1 MTNLP
6 NSEQVG
12 NLDNISVTRA
22 EFRAEIG
29 VLLEYIAQALGDV
42 TGTYTTETVSPTAV
56 VLQGTPTIEVGAN
69 PTGSDRSL
77 RIPTT
82 KWVKENGNYVSGTAP
97 TTPVQG
103 MLWIDTTTS
112 PYQIKTYNSS
122 TTNFDV
128 LSGFPSGTKMLFQQT
143 AAPSGWTKDT
153 TTNNKALRVVS
164 GTVGTGGTHDFT
176 TVFNSAVTFTGTVAG
191 HAITL
196 NQMPSHVHG
205 VTDPGHFHSLTA
217 ALSSS
222 NRVDSEPNQQNI
234 ALNTSINTDVK
245 ATGISIQA
253 SGGNQAHSH
262 GFTGS
267 AVDFEVAYV
276 DVIIATKN

>member
-42 TGTYTTETVSPTAV
+42 AGTYTTETVSPTAV

-82 KWVKENGNYVSGTAP
+82 KWVKENGTYVGGTAP
-97 TTPVQG
+97 ATPVQG
-103 MLWIDTTTS
+103 MLWVDTTTS
-112 PYQIKTYNSS
+112 PYQLRAYNSS
-122 TTNFDV
+122 TTVFDV
-128 LSGFPSGTKMLFQQT
+128 LSLFPSGTKMLFQQT

-153 TTNNKALRVVS
+153 TTNNRALRVVS

-176 TVFNSAVTFTGTVAG
+176 TAFASSVAITGTVAS
-191 HAITL
+191 HTL
-196 NQMPSHVHG
+196 TLSQIPAHTHG
-205 VTDPGHFHSLTA
+205 VSDPGHAHAYTA
-217 ALSSS
+217 ASSTG
-222 NRVDSEPNQQNI
+222 QAGGTGKNI
-234 ALNTSINTDVK
+234 AQAVAAVTQAVG
-245 ATGISIQA
+245 TGVSIQN
-253 SGGNQAHSH
+253 SGGGTGHSH
-262 GFTGS
+262 GFTGT
-267 AVDFEVAYV
+267 ALDLEVAYV

>member
-42 TGTYTTETVSPTAV
+42 AGTYTTETVSPTAV

-82 KWVKENGNYVSGTAP
+82 KWVKENGTYVGGTAP
-97 TTPVQG
+97 ATPVQG
-103 MLWIDTTTS
+103 MLWVDTTTS
-112 PYQIKTYNSS
+112 PYQLRAYNSS
-122 TTNFDV
+122 TTVFDV
-128 LSGFPSGTKMLFQQT
+128 LSLFPSGTKMLFQQT

-153 TTNNKALRVVS
+153 TTNNRALRVVS

-176 TVFNSAVTFTGTVAG
+176 SVFSSSVTFTGTVAG
-191 HAITL
+191 HAITV
-196 NQMPSHVHG
+196 NQMPSHAHG
-205 VTDPGHFHSLTA
+205 VNDPGHAHNYTA
-217 ALSSS
+217 ALQFANSDDGNNDNECS
-222 NRVDSEPNQQNI
+222 NQSLTTSA
-234 ALNTSINTDVK
+234 AL
-245 ATGISIQA
+245 TGISIQA
-253 SGGNQAHSH
+253 AGGSQAHSH

>member
-42 TGTYTTETVSPTAV
+42 AGTYTTETVSPTAV

-153 TTNNKALRVVS
+153 TTNNRALRVVS

-196 NQMPSHVHG
+196 NQMPSHAHG
-205 VTDPGHFHSLTA
+205 VTDPGHSHALTA
-217 ALSSS
+217 AREFASSRSGDGDNECQNQNFSTNS
-222 NRVDSEPNQQNI
+222 NV
-234 ALNTSINTDVK
+234 
-245 ATGISIQA
+245 TGISIQA
-253 SGGNQAHSH
+253 AGGNQAHSH

-267 AVDFEVAYV
+267 TVDFEVAYV

>member
-42 TGTYTTETVSPTAV
+42 AGTYTTETVSPTAV

-153 TTNNKALRVVS
+153 TTNNRALRVVS

-176 TVFNSAVTFTGTVAG
+176 TAFASSVTITGTVNS
-191 HAITL
+191 HVLTVSQI
-196 NQMPSHVHG
+196 PSHTHG
-205 VTDPGHFHSLTA
+205 VSDPGHGHAYTA
-217 ALSSS
+217 ASDYS
-222 NRVDSEPNQQNI
+222 QAGGQGKTI
-234 ALNTSINTDVK
+234 ARGAVVNTAGAI
-245 ATGISIQA
+245 TGISIA
-253 SGGNQAHSH
+253 NAGGGQGHSH
-262 GFTGS
+262 GFTGT
-267 AVDFEVAYV
+267 ALDLEVAYV

>member
-6 NSEQVG
+6 NSDQVG

-153 TTNNKALRVVS
+153 TTNNRALRVVS

-176 TVFNSAVTFTGTVAG
+176 TVFSSAVTFTGTVAG
-191 HAITL
+191 HSITVSE
-196 NQMPSHVHG
+196 MPSHAHG
-205 VTDPGHFHSLTA
+205 VTDPGHSHALTA
-217 ALSSS
+217 ARQFGSSESGNGDNECENQNFSTSSS
-222 NRVDSEPNQQNI
+222 V
-234 ALNTSINTDVK
+234 
-245 ATGISIQA
+245 TGISIQA
-253 SGGNQAHSH
+253 AGGNQAHSH